1 MNTLVKVQNKQNEL
15 FLPETEFND
24 VALKTNPIAELLKVT
39 VNEEGQQ
46 LVSARELHKFLQ
58 NTDNVNTWFKRQT
71 ERAMLSENDDF
82 VRVAFLQPSGQ
93 TSNDYAIKLSAAKE
107 LAMLNGGERGKQA
120 RLYFIECEKRNQQ
133 PQLTVDKMI
142 NDPDFAIALLTNFKE
157 ERNLRQI
164 AETKLIAAEHINEV
178 ILHSDSTYNITD
190 IAKELGIRSAFELN
204 KRLCIAGIQYRH
216 GNHFVLTAKYSEL
229 DYVDVK
235 DIVKNNILIR
245 TMKWTIA
252 GRLFLIDSFNKGLF

>member
-24 VALKTNPIAELLKVT
+24 GALKTNPIAELLKVT
-39 VNEEGQQ
+39 VNEQGQQ
-46 LVSARELHKFLQ
+46 LVSARDLHKFLEIQ
-58 NTDNVNTWFKRQT
+58 SDFTHWCKRMF
-71 ERAMLSENDDF
+71 EYGFSENEDF
-82 VRVAFLQPSGQ
+82 TSILTESTGGRPSI
-93 TSNDYAIKLSAAKE
+93 DYALKIDMAKE
-107 LAMLNGGERGKQA
+107 ISMIQRTDKGKQA

-133 PQLTVDKMI
+133 PQLTVDKI
-142 NDPDFAIALLTNFKE
+142 LNDPDFAIALLTNFKE

-204 KRLCIAGIQYRH
+204 KRLCIAGIQYRN

-235 DIVKNNILIR
+235 DILKNNILIR
-245 TMKWTIA
+245 TMRWTIA